1 MPRHV
6 YYGEWDWKGDYWG
19 PPIDSMPNACFDLR
33 GQSACTSPGFS
44 TGKGIFVYPQLVA
57 PHPKLLYLGER
68 GAAIGTIRKA
78 VIKTELGLGENIAA
92 ATVGDMVA
100 ELFLQHADP
109 MWDTRW
115 GRLRGRD
122 WKLCDGVETWKEV
135 TWKDTDPQWLLV
147 LESLRAEYQTVKAET
162 LAERFPPSYHL
173 RYLTALMEQYR
184 IINYEDVTQDSRE
197 RPLPHS
203 TTFTETWPT
212 ASTDITTGQD
222 QPWAEAANDSEVA
235 SVTVNRLRN
244 VTAGECWARCDTV
257 LASMAHFHQCTA
269 MLTGSVTSSSAS
281 PATRFDSSAI
291 DCYWYRHLEEFGTGT
306 RFFKEVANV
315 STSLST
321 ATDAGPAANTDYVL
335 KLTSKSDNTHT
346 CTRDGTAKIT
356 DFSNADIP
364 GSGKTAVRIGV
375 RLNSGTTVVANVY
388 AHTGEDLAG
397 GTLAVKLAATGGLA
411 GVGGLAGKRGGLAG

>member
-1 MPRHV
+1 MRIEP
-6 YYGEWDWKGDYWG
+6 
-19 PPIDSMPNACFDLR
+19 
-33 GQSACTSPGFS
+33 
-44 TGKGIFVYPQLVA
+44 
-57 PHPKLLYLGER
+57 
-68 GAAIGTIRKA
+68 
-78 VIKTELGLGENIAA
+78 
-92 ATVGDMVA
+92 
-100 ELFLQHADP
+100 
-109 MWDTRW
+109 DTHM
-115 GRLRGRD
+115 
-122 WKLCDGVETWKEV
+122 
-135 TWKDTDPQWLLV
+135 

-212 ASTDITTGQD
+212 VSTDITTGQD
-222 QPWAEAANDSEVA
+222 QPWVEAANNSEVA
-235 SVTVNRLRN
+235 SVASANRLRN

-257 LASMAHFHQCTA
+257 LASTAHFHQCTS
-269 MLTGSVTSSSAS
+269 MLTGSVTASSAS

-291 DCYWYRHLEEFGTGT
+291 DCYWYRYMEEFGTGS

-315 STSLST
+315 SSSLAT
-321 ATDAGPAANTDYVL
+321 ATDTGPSANTDYVL
-335 KLTSKSDNTHT
+335 KLTSKADNTHT

-397 GTLAVKLAATGGLA
+397 AAANPKGVFGLA
-411 GVGGLAGKRGGLAG
+411 LHGPLRRVVG